1 MRCFFIEKE
10 RKKERKKRER
20 EKIQQTHSCVYISL
34 DILVGTTYLVSWV
47 SATLKYVYVRSAKPR
62 HRESSKWRGI
72 VCQLRKSL
80 GMFGVSC
87 PADLFHTKEE
97 EREREKK
104 EREEDLFENEERWSE
119 ELALWHT
126 FCVVFFKK
134 EKKKERK
141 KIQKKKRRK
150 ALSKK

>member
-47 SATLKYVYVRSAKPR
+47 SATLKYVYVRGAKPR

-72 VCQLRKSL
+72 VCQLRKRVSVCL
-80 GMFGVSC
+80 GYHVQPTSF
-87 PADLFHTKEE
+87 TQKKKR
-97 EREREKK
+97 EREREKR
-104 EREEDLFENEERWSE
+104 ERRRDLFENEER
-119 ELALWHT
+119 
-126 FCVVFFKK
+126 K
-134 EKKKERK
+134 
-141 KIQKKKRRK
+141 
-150 ALSKK
+150 